1 MTVAINNKQD
11 WARCSKPRCGWP
23 QIVVDTHDGL
33 LIPEAEHAHVT
44 GVLRTV
50 MDIAELKRLRWRC
63 RRGLRELDLVL
74 QPFFDEYYTTLA
86 ESEQAA
92 FRRLLSLPDPT
103 LLAYIN
109 GSEQPA
115 DEELAG
121 LVRKIRR

>member
-1 MTVAINNKQD
+1 MSLA
-11 WARCSKPRCGWP
+11 A
-23 QIVVDTHDGL
+23 IVVDTHDGL
-33 LIPEAEHAHVT
+33 LIPEAEHAHVI

-74 QPFFDEYYTTLA
+74 QPFFDQYYTTLA

-115 DEELAG
+115 DEELVG